1 MKYNRYIYLLFYIFP
16 AVVLFSLQSK
26 NAWSYS
32 ALILVFVLVPVLE
45 ILFKNRTYNLS
56 SDEEKN
62 AANNKWFDLI
72 IYPLVPIQ
80 YFSAVFFIYQI
91 SDESIPLWIK
101 LGLTSAYG
109 MSCGLI
115 GINVAHELG
124 HRNSKFEQFLS
135 KLLLLSSFY
144 MHFFI
149 EHNKGHHKNV
159 ATHIDPATS
168 RYGETIYAFYIRS
181 IFKGWLSAWKIQ
193 TEILRKKKSSFFSF
207 ENEMF
212 WFQIIQLLIVLAI
225 GFYFGLTILLFFL
238 LAALIGIL
246 LLESI
251 NYIEHYGL
259 VRKKNGD
266 YYERNLPVHSWNC
279 SCLIN
284 RIGLFELSRHSDH
297 HYKSNKKYQVLSHYS
312 DCPQTPT
319 GYAGMIL
326 LALVPPLWFFIMHKR
341 ISQLK
346 FKLSNL

>member
-144 MHFFI
+144 MRFFI

-259 VRKKNGD
+259 VRKKMVITMKEI
-266 YYERNLPVHSWNC
+266 YPC
-279 SCLIN
+279 
-284 RIGLFELSRHSDH
+284 
-297 HYKSNKKYQVLSHYS
+297 
-312 DCPQTPT
+312 
-319 GYAGMIL
+319 IL
-326 LALVPPLWFFIMHKR
+326 GIAVA
-341 ISQLK
+341 
-346 FKLSNL
+346 

>member
-259 VRKKNGD
+259 VRKKMVITMKEI
-266 YYERNLPVHSWNC
+266 YPC
-279 SCLIN
+279 
-284 RIGLFELSRHSDH
+284 
-297 HYKSNKKYQVLSHYS
+297 
-312 DCPQTPT
+312 
-319 GYAGMIL
+319 IL
-326 LALVPPLWFFIMHKR
+326 GIAVA
-341 ISQLK
+341 
-346 FKLSNL
+346 